1 MNTAGVN
8 HRAALAALEPA
19 RPLVAR
25 LDVSRHPEDVA
36 ADMIEAWNA
45 TEGSLRTLMGGGALA
60 GQALIRELRQRELLS
75 LDTAHALL
83 EFQAARDRVQRTE
96 YRPTSADVAAARE
109 GLRNYEASLVAP
121 PPGAVGAG
129 GVVGAAPAP
138 GGSVADTFAPPP
150 VPHGRRALL
159 GIPVLA
165 TVAALVAVAIG
176 IAFWLM
182 NRDSAAGGME
192 RGIAA
197 YSERRFEAARGEF
210 AKVAR
215 DNPELAGPHI
225 YLGRIAREEQDFATA
240 SRELQTAVRLEPE
253 NALAQRELGAVM
265 LATGN
270 AELARRFY
278 VRAVQLDPSDRNAV
292 GFLGCSL
299 IRLGRLEEGQRFLAR
314 AGSGPWM
321 NCAPAAPA
329 GGQQLQRVR

>member
-1 MNTAGVN
+1 MNTPGVN
-8 HRAALAALEPA
+8 HRAALAALDPA

-45 TEGSLRTLMGGGALA
+45 TEGSLRTLMGGSALA
-60 GQALIRELRQRELLS
+60 GQGLIRELRQRELLS

-96 YRPTSADVAAARE
+96 YRPTSADVAAARD
-109 GLRNYEASLVAP
+109 GLRNYETSLIAAQAGV
-121 PPGAVGAG
+121 PGVP
-129 GVVGAAPAP
+129 GAAPATAP
-138 GGSVADTFAPPP
+138 GASVADTFAPPP
-150 VPHGRRALL
+150 PPRGRSALF
-159 GIPVLA
+159 GIPVIA
-165 TVAALVAVAIG
+165 TIVALVAVAVG
-176 IAFWLM
+176 IAFWM
-182 NRDSAAGGME
+182 MSRDSAAGGME

-215 DNPELAGPHI
+215 DNPDLAGPHI

-253 NALAQRELGAVM
+253 NALAQRELAAVM

-321 NCAPAAPA
+321 NCAPAAPGA
-329 GGQQLQRVR
+329 PQLQRPL

>member
-1 MNTAGVN
+1 MNPAGAN
-8 HRAALAALEPA
+8 QRAALAALDVA

-25 LDVSRHPEDVA
+25 LDVARHPEDIA

-45 TEGSLRTLMGGGALA
+45 TEGSLRTLMGGSPLA

-109 GLRNYEASLVAP
+109 GLRNYETSLAAASAGV
-121 PPGAVGAG
+121 PGVP
-129 GVVGAAPAP
+129 GAAPAAAP
-138 GGSVADTFAPPP
+138 GAGIADTYAPPP
-150 VPHGRRALL
+150 APRGKRALL
-159 GIPVLA
+159 GVPVIA
-165 TVAALVAVAIG
+165 TIAALV
-176 IAFWLM
+176 IAAAGLGWWLM
-182 NRDSAAGGME
+182 TRDSAGAGME

-210 AKVAR
+210 TKVAR

-240 SRELQTAVRLEPE
+240 SRELQTAVRLEPD
-253 NALAQRELGAVM
+253 NALAQRELAAVM

-278 VRAVQLDPSDRNAV
+278 VRSLQLDPSDKNAV

-299 IRLGRLEEGQRFLAR
+299 IRLGRFEEGQRFLTR
-314 AGSGPWM
+314 AGPGPWM
-321 NCAPAAPA
+321 NCAPAAPPQGA
-329 GGQQLQRVR
+329 PQLQRPL

>member
-1 MNTAGVN
+1 MTTSGSNQ
-8 HRAALAALEPA
+8 RAALAALAVA

-25 LDVSRHPEDVA
+25 LDVSRHPEDIA

-45 TEGSLRTLMGGGALA
+45 TEGSLRTLMGGSPLA

-96 YRPTSADVAAARE
+96 YRPTSADVAAARD
-109 GLRNYEASLVAP
+109 GLRNYETSLAVASGAV
-121 PPGAVGAG
+121 PGAAGAPVATG
-129 GVVGAAPAP
+129 GVPAAAT
-138 GGSVADTFAPPP
+138 ADAYAQPPRARRTLG
-150 VPHGRRALL
+150 VPLIAT
-159 GIPVLA
+159 IAAVVLA
-165 TVAALVAVAIG
+165 AVG
-176 IAFWLM
+176 LGWWFM
-182 NRDSAAGGME
+182 NRDSAGAGME
-192 RGIAA
+192 RGVAA
-197 YSERRFEAARGEF
+197 YTERRFEAARGEF
-210 AKVAR
+210 TKVAR

-240 SRELQTAVRLEPE
+240 SRELQTAVRLEPD

-292 GFLGCSL
+292 GFLGCAL
-299 IRLGRLEEGQRFLAR
+299 LRLGRYEEGQRFLTR
-314 AGSGPWM
+314 AGAGPWM
-321 NCAPAAPA
+321 QCAPAAPPGA
-329 GGQQLQRVR
+329 PQPQRPL